1 MCLILVLVLVLVLVF
16 VVLVL
21 VVGWEGL
28 SGLFR
33 LRAGDGLLVD
43 VLSFSFF
50 AVLFFLLFIR
60 FLFYQL
66 FYGKWFMRHR
76 SKVNG
81 F

>member
-50 AVLFFLLFIR
+50 AVFFCCLLDFCSIN
-60 FLFYQL
+60 Y
-66 FYGKWFMRHR
+66 FMESGSCDTVVR
-76 SKVNG
+76 
-81 F
+81 

>member
-50 AVLFFLLFIR
+50 AVFFFCCLLDFCSIN
-60 FLFYQL
+60 Y
-66 FYGKWFMRHR
+66 FMESGSCDTVVR
-76 SKVNG
+76 
-81 F
+81 